1 MKIVLGPYHPQL
13 EEALA
18 QEVRA
23 RREQD
28 PLAPLLLAV
37 PSDALRRRV
46 KVLLA
51 QEHGLHLLHFHV
63 RTFSQLTRTL
73 FHEVHGPGPP
83 PLRDETFIEEAL
95 RRAASGCD
103 PARGRFARMT
113 ENEGACAALWQSL
126 RDLKDGMVD
135 PDDALEAL
143 HEGHFG
149 TGDRDAL
156 GDLFRLY
163 REARRR
169 FPEWRA
175 HDRQDLD
182 GMVLPHAP
190 ASLYLAQFR
199 HVYYYGFYDLTQSQ
213 LELFRTVAGAHPVTL
228 FYPLVLGDPDWSFA
242 RDFYDRYLRGLAG
255 ADEVVDLL
263 DPGAGRGAGIAGE
276 PAPAQLLDLDAGAG
290 PSPDGHTRETGTQDG
305 ARGAGPGPS
314 PDGHTADTGRGLQR
328 PARRETFSCAG
339 PRDEVLTAAKKVL
352 ALVEEEGFDFGQVG
366 VAART
371 LDPYLPWVQE
381 TFPKHGI
388 PFDAPAQTPLS
399 RFNRVWALLA
409 LLDLPGQDYPRA
421 GVIDLVSSHDF
432 QFRAVPG
439 PAVDPRPD
447 LWDAATR
454 DLRITRGMDEWRRLE
469 RYLDRGLT
477 LPLRDEEEGRRLR
490 VAPAQLAMLWNT
502 VRALHEHLGALPEE
516 GPWSEFGERWRAV
529 MERFLNRAEDETAA
543 GAEAVE
549 EALDEAFAGLDD
561 LEAIAPVVS
570 AAEFAAFL
578 RQRLKRASVRP
589 AQEHVQGVQVM
600 DAGSAR
606 GVPFR
611 ALFLLGMNEGVFP
624 RAIREDPFLRDRDR
638 RVLETVLG
646 CKVSSKLAGYDEE
659 KLLFALLANAAS
671 DRLYCLYSRSD
682 AAGRELAPSWYLP
695 ASDEPAGVRRIPKGV
710 LGKRDAPPFD
720 DLRWL
725 LPEELAVRRAL
736 CGEDPGP
743 LVRLCG
749 WSTEGYERSAA
760 AIRKLEDGAG
770 AARSYDGVTGPHPEA
785 WKELWE
791 RGLSPTTLE
800 TYGRCPFRYF
810 ARRMLGLER
819 LDRPEDEEPL
829 DALEQGQLCHAIL
842 QAFHEGFDPADP
854 EDWSTR
860 LDRAAAETLSEY
872 EGRFP
877 TGYPAAWEVA
887 REQVT
892 ELLREVVRA
901 DLDEMAG
908 SGFRPAETETDMKT
922 RLGPEWPEDLRG
934 LPVHGRLDRL
944 DYHRR
949 DNRYRVIDYKHK
961 SSARPGPEDNDPV
974 LSAIRGQKLQL
985 PLYALLAAAHASE
998 RGPAPAAAVE
1008 AAWYFIARRWEDG
1021 PLSPR
1026 EFAAETWRQPEGQ
1039 RIRDTVAQLL
1049 GGIRAG
1055 EFFIMPGPYCRYC
1068 EVSEVCRKGH
1078 SPSAM
1083 RAKRHPAAEALAQT
1097 RKQKKADP

>member
-13 EEALA
+13 EDALA

-37 PSDALRRRV
+37 PSDALLRRV

-51 QEHGLHLLHFHV
+51 REHGLHLLHFHV

-83 PLRDETFIEEAL
+83 PLRDETFMEEAL
-95 RRAASGCD
+95 RRAAAGGG

-135 PDDALEAL
+135 PDVALEAL

-182 GMVLPHAP
+182 GMVLEHAP
-190 ASLYLAQFR
+190 ASPYLAQFR

-213 LELFRTVAGAHPVTL
+213 LDLFRTVAGAHPVTL
-228 FYPLVLGDPDWSFA
+228 FYPLALGRPDWSFA
-242 RDFYDRYLRGLAG
+242 QDFYDRHLRGLAG

-276 PAPAQLLDLDAGAG
+276 PAPAQLLDPSAGAG
-290 PSPDGHTRETGTQDG
+290 PSPDGHAVD
-305 ARGAGPGPS
+305 P
-314 PDGHTADTGRGLQR
+314 GRGLQR

-371 LDPYLPWVQE
+371 LDPYLSWVKE
-381 TFPKHGI
+381 IFPKHGI
-388 PFDAPAQTPLS
+388 PFDAPAQEPLS
-399 RFNRVWALLA
+399 RFSRGRALLA
-409 LLDLPGQDYPRA
+409 LLDLTEQDYPRA

-432 QFRAVPG
+432 HFRAVPG
-439 PAVDPRPD
+439 PAVEPRPD

-454 DLRITRGMDEWRRLE
+454 YLRITRGMDEWRRLE
-469 RYLDRGLT
+469 RCLDRGLT
-477 LPLRDEEEGRRLR
+477 LPLMDEEEGRRLR
-490 VAPAQLAMLWNT
+490 VAPAQLAMLWDT
-502 VRALHEHLGALPEE
+502 VRALHERLGALPEE
-516 GPWSEFGERWRAV
+516 GSWSEFGEGWRAV
-529 MERFLNRAEDETAA
+529 MDRFFKPAEDEAAA
-543 GAEAVE
+543 GTTAVE
-549 EALDEAFAGLDD
+549 EALNEAFTGLDA

-570 AAEFAAFL
+570 AAEFTAFL
-578 RQRLKRASVRP
+578 RHRLGRVSVRP
-589 AQEHVQGVQVM
+589 AQAHVQGVQVM
-600 DAGSAR
+600 DAGAAR

-646 CKVSSKLAGYDEE
+646 FKVSSKLAGYDEE
-659 KLLFALLANAAS
+659 KLLFALLADAAS

-695 ASDEPAGVRRIPKGV
+695 ASDERAGVRRIPKGV

-736 CGEDPGP
+736 CGEDPRP

-785 WKELWE
+785 WEELWE
-791 RGLSPTTLE
+791 HGLSPTTLE

-810 ARRMLGLER
+810 AGRMLGLER

-842 QAFHEGFDPADP
+842 QAFHDGFDPADP
-854 EDWSTR
+854 EDWSAR
-860 LDRAAAETLSEY
+860 LDRAAAEALSEY
-872 EGRFP
+872 EGRCP

-901 DLDEMAG
+901 DLDEMEG
-908 SGFRPAETETDMKT
+908 SGFRPAATETGLET

-944 DYHRR
+944 DYHQR

-961 SSARPGPEDNDPV
+961 SSVKPGQEDNDPV

-985 PLYALLAAAHASE
+985 PLYALLAAAYASE

-1008 AAWYFIARRWEDG
+1008 AAWYFIARRWEEG
-1021 PLSPR
+1021 PLYPR
-1026 EFAAETWRQPEGQ
+1026 EFAAETWRQPDGQ

-1049 GGIRAG
+1049 RGIRAG

-1068 EVSEVCRKGH
+1068 EVSEICRKGH

-1097 RKQKKADP
+1097 RKQKKA

>member
-13 EEALA
+13 EDALA
-18 QEVRA
+18 EEVRA

-51 QEHGLHLLHFHV
+51 REHGLHLLHFHV

-83 PLRDETFIEEAL
+83 PLRDETFMEEAL
-95 RRAASGCD
+95 RRAASGGG

-135 PDDALEAL
+135 PDVALEAL

-149 TGDRDAL
+149 TRDRDAL

-182 GMVLPHAP
+182 GMVLAHAP
-190 ASLYLAQFR
+190 ASLYLTQFR

-228 FYPLVLGDPDWSFA
+228 FYPLALGRPDWSFA
-242 RDFYDRYLRGLAG
+242 QDFYDRYLRGLAG
-255 ADEVVDLL
+255 TDEVVDLL
-263 DPGAGRGAGIAGE
+263 DPGAGRGS
-276 PAPAQLLDLDAGAG
+276 
-290 PSPDGHTRETGTQDG
+290 SPDGHTGE
-305 ARGAGPGPS
+305 PGN
-314 PDGHTADTGRGLQR
+314 GLPR

-371 LDPYLPWVQE
+371 LDPYLSWVQE
-381 TFPKHGI
+381 IFPKHGI
-388 PFDAPAQTPLS
+388 PFDAPAQEPLS
-399 RFNRVWALLA
+399 RFSRGRALLA

-432 QFRAVPG
+432 HFRAVPG
-439 PAVDPRPD
+439 PAVEPRPD

-454 DLRITRGMDEWRRLE
+454 YLRITRGMDEWRRLE
-469 RYLDRGLT
+469 RCLDRGLT
-477 LPLRDEEEGRRLR
+477 LPLMDEEEGRRLR

-502 VRALHEHLGALPEE
+502 VRALHERLDALPEE
-516 GPWSEFGERWRAV
+516 GSWSEFGEGWRAV
-529 MERFLNRAEDETAA
+529 MDRFFLKPAEDEAAA
-543 GAEAVE
+543 GTTAVE
-549 EALDEAFAGLDD
+549 EALDEAFTGLDA

-570 AAEFAAFL
+570 AAEFTAFL
-578 RQRLKRASVRP
+578 RQRLGRASVRP
-589 AQEHVQGVQVM
+589 AQAHVQGVQVM
-600 DAGSAR
+600 EAGAAR

-659 KLLFALLANAAS
+659 KLLFALLADAAS

-695 ASDEPAGVRRIPKGV
+695 ASDERAGVRRIPKGV

-736 CGEDPGP
+736 CGEDPRP
-743 LVRLCG
+743 LARLCG

-770 AARSYDGVTGPHPEA
+770 VARSYDGVTGPHPEA
-785 WKELWE
+785 WEELWE

-829 DALEQGQLCHAIL
+829 DALEQGQLCHEIL
-842 QAFHEGFDPADP
+842 QAFHDGFDPADP
-854 EDWSTR
+854 EDWSAR
-860 LDRAAAETLSEY
+860 LDRAAAEALSEY
-872 EGRFP
+872 EGRCP

-901 DLDEMAG
+901 DLDEMEG
-908 SGFRPAETETDMKT
+908 SGFRPAATETGLET

-944 DYHRR
+944 DYHPR

-961 SSARPGPEDNDPV
+961 SSVKPGQEDNDPV

-985 PLYALLAAAHASE
+985 PLYALLAAAYASE

-1008 AAWYFIARRWEDG
+1008 AAWYFIARRWEEG
-1021 PLSPR
+1021 PLYPR
-1026 EFAAETWRQPEGQ
+1026 EFAAETWRQPDGQ
-1039 RIRDTVAQLL
+1039 QIRDTVAQLL
-1049 GGIRAG
+1049 RGIRAG

-1068 EVSEVCRKGH
+1068 EVSEICRKGH

>member
-13 EEALA
+13 EDALA

-73 FHEVHGPGPP
+73 FHEVHGPEPP
-83 PLRDETFIEEAL
+83 PLRDETFMEEAL
-95 RRAASGCD
+95 RRAASGGG

-135 PDDALEAL
+135 PDVALEAL

-182 GMVLPHAP
+182 GMVLAHAP
-190 ASLYLAQFR
+190 ASPYLAQFR

-228 FYPLVLGDPDWSFA
+228 FYPLALGRPDWSFA
-242 RDFYDRYLRGLAG
+242 QDFYDRYLRGLAG
-255 ADEVVDLL
+255 PDDVVDLL
-263 DPGAGRGAGIAGE
+263 DPGAGSGAGIAEG
-276 PAPAQLLDLDAGAG
+276 PAPAQLLDPDAGAG
-290 PSPDGHTRETGTQDG
+290 PSPDGHAAE
-305 ARGAGPGPS
+305 P
-314 PDGHTADTGRGLQR
+314 GRGLPR

-371 LDPYLPWVQE
+371 LDPYLSWVQE
-381 TFPKHGI
+381 VFPKHGI
-388 PFDAPAQTPLS
+388 PFDAPAQEPLS
-399 RFNRVWALLA
+399 RFSRGRALLA
-409 LLDLPGQDYPRA
+409 LLDLPEQDYPRA

-432 QFRAVPG
+432 HFRAVPG
-439 PAVDPRPD
+439 PAVEPRPD

-454 DLRITRGMDEWRRLE
+454 YLRITRGMDEWRRLE
-469 RYLDRGLT
+469 SCLDRGLT
-477 LPLRDEEEGRRLR
+477 LPLMDEEEGRRLR
-490 VAPAQLAMLWNT
+490 IAPAQLAMLWNT
-502 VRALHEHLGALPEE
+502 VRALHEHLDALPEE
-516 GPWSEFGERWRAV
+516 GSWSEFGKRWRAV
-529 MERFLNRAEDETAA
+529 MDRFFKPAEDEAAA
-543 GAEAVE
+543 GTAAVE
-549 EALDEAFAGLDD
+549 EALNEAFTGLDA
-561 LEAIAPVVS
+561 LEAMAPVVS
-570 AAEFAAFL
+570 AAEFTAFL
-578 RQRLKRASVRP
+578 RQRLGRASVRP
-589 AQEHVQGVQVM
+589 AQKHVQGVQVM

-659 KLLFALLANAAS
+659 ELLFALLANAAS

-695 ASDEPAGVRRIPKGV
+695 ASDERAGVRRIPKGV

-736 CGEDPGP
+736 CGEDPRP
-743 LVRLCG
+743 LARLCG

-770 AARSYDGVTGPHPEA
+770 TARSYDGVTGPHPEA
-785 WKELWE
+785 WEELWE

-842 QAFHEGFDPADP
+842 QAFYDGFDPADP
-854 EDWSTR
+854 EDWSAR
-860 LDRAAAETLSEY
+860 LDRAAAEALSEY
-872 EGRFP
+872 ERRCP

-901 DLDEMAG
+901 DLDEMEG
-908 SGFRPAETETDMKT
+908 SGFRPAATETGLET

-944 DYHRR
+944 DYHPR

-961 SSARPGPEDNDPV
+961 SSVKPGQEDNDPV

-985 PLYALLAAAHASE
+985 PLYALLAAAYASE

-1008 AAWYFIARRWEDG
+1008 AAWYFIARRWEEG
-1021 PLSPR
+1021 PLYPR
-1026 EFAAETWRQPEGQ
+1026 EFAAETWRQPDGQ
-1039 RIRDTVAQLL
+1039 QIRDTVAQLL

-1068 EVSEVCRKGH
+1068 EVSEICRKGH

-1097 RKQKKADP
+1097 RKQKKA

>member
-13 EEALA
+13 EDALA
-18 QEVRA
+18 EEVRA
-23 RREQD
+23 RRERD

-83 PLRDETFIEEAL
+83 PLRDETFMEEAL
-95 RRAASGCD
+95 RRAASGGD
-103 PARGRFARMT
+103 PARGRFARLM
-113 ENEGACAALWQSL
+113 ENEGGCAALWQSL
-126 RDLKDGMVD
+126 RDLKDGLVD
-135 PDDALEAL
+135 PTTALEAL
-143 HEGHFG
+143 QEGHFG
-149 TGDRDAL
+149 IRDRNAL

-163 REARRR
+163 REVQRR

-182 GMVLPHAP
+182 GMVLAHAP
-190 ASLYLAQFR
+190 ASPYLAQFR
-199 HVYYYGFYDLTQSQ
+199 RVYYYGFYDLTQSQ

-228 FYPLVLGDPDWSFA
+228 FYPLALGRPDWSFA
-242 RDFYDRYLRGLAG
+242 QDFYDRYLRGLAG
-255 ADEVVDLL
+255 ADEAVDLL
-263 DPGAGRGAGIAGE
+263 DPGAARGAAPSGHTGDRSNAVRADGAGRGA
-276 PAPAQLLDLDAGAG
+276 
-290 PSPDGHTRETGTQDG
+290 SPGGHTV
-305 ARGAGPGPS
+305 
-314 PDGHTADTGRGLQR
+314 GHTLEPGRGSQR
-328 PARRETFSCAG
+328 SARCETETLSCAG

-352 ALVEEEGFDFGQVG
+352 ALVEEEGFDFGRVG

-371 LDPYLPWVQE
+371 LDPYLPWVE
-381 TFPKHGI
+381 EIFPKHGI

-399 RFNRVWALLA
+399 RFSRVRALLV

-432 QFRAVPG
+432 NFRAVPG
-439 PAVDPRPD
+439 PAVEPRPD

-477 LPLRDEEEGRRLR
+477 LPLMDEEEGRRLR
-490 VAPAQLAMLWNT
+490 VAPVQLAMLWNT
-502 VRALHEHLGALPEE
+502 VRALHADLGALPAE
-516 GPWSEFGERWRAV
+516 GSWSEFGERWRAV
-529 MERFLNRAEDETAA
+529 MDRFLNTAKDETA
-543 GAEAVE
+543 AVE
-549 EALDEAFAGLDD
+549 EALDESFAGLDA

-570 AAEFAAFL
+570 AAEFTAFL
-578 RQRLKRASVRP
+578 RQRLRRASVRP

-606 GVPFR
+606 GIPFR

-624 RAIREDPFLRDRDR
+624 RVIREDPFLRDRDR

-659 KLLFALLANAAS
+659 RLLFALLANAAS

-695 ASDEPAGVRRIPKGV
+695 ASGERDGVRRIPKGV

-720 DLRWL
+720 DPRWL

-736 CGEDPGP
+736 CGEDPRP

-760 AIRKLEDGAG
+760 AIRTLEDGAG
-770 AARSYDGVTGPHPEA
+770 AARSHDGVTGPHPEA
-785 WKELWE
+785 WEELWE

-800 TYGRCPFRYF
+800 TYGRCPFQYF
-810 ARRMLGLER
+810 ARRMLGLEP

-829 DALEQGQLCHAIL
+829 DALEQGQLCHAVL
-842 QAFHEGFDPADP
+842 QAFYDGFDPGDP
-854 EDWSTR
+854 GDWSAR
-860 LDRAAAETLSEY
+860 LDRAAAKALSEHGERY
-872 EGRFP
+872 P
-877 TGYPAAWEVA
+877 TGYPLTWEA
-887 REQVT
+887 TGEQIT

-901 DLDEMAG
+901 DLGEMAE
-908 SGFRPAETETDMKT
+908 SGFRPAETETGLET

-944 DYHRR
+944 DRHER
-949 DNRYRVIDYKHK
+949 DVRYRVIDYKHK
-961 SSARPGPEDNDPV
+961 SSAKRGTEDNDPV

-985 PLYALLAAAHASE
+985 PFYVLLAAAYANE

-1021 PLSPR
+1021 PLYPR
-1026 EFAAETWRQPEGQ
+1026 GFAAETWRQPEGQ

-1068 EVSEVCRKGH
+1068 EVSEICRKGH
-1078 SPSAM
+1078 SPSAT

-1097 RKQKKADP
+1097 RKQKKA